1 MLQGGKSCGQQ
12 GISANDPVNRVLA
25 LKNFFV
31 SEKWRRPYA
40 EALQE
45 TDVTKLLTLIADAE
59 DAIFDRHLELCVSP
73 GSTEQSLDL
82 QQAIS
87 VLAQL
92 KKRHVAE
99 HGARETSRREVHPA
113 AN

>member
-1 MLQGGKSCGQQ
+1 MLQAEKRREQQ
-12 GISANDPVNRVLA
+12 GTSANVVNRVLA
-25 LKNFFV
+25 LNNFFV
-31 SEKWRRPYA
+31 SEKWHRPYA

-45 TDVTKLLTLIADAE
+45 TDVTKSLTLIAEAE
-59 DAIFDRHLELCVSP
+59 DAIFDRHLELCISP
-73 GSTEQSLDL
+73 GSMEQSLDL

-99 HGARETSRREVHPA
+99 HEVHPA

>member
-1 MLQGGKSCGQQ
+1 MLQAEKRREQQ
-12 GISANDPVNRVLA
+12 GTSANVVNRVLA
-25 LKNFFV
+25 LNNFFV
-31 SEKWRRPYA
+31 SEKWHRPYA

-59 DAIFDRHLELCVSP
+59 DAIFDRHLELCISP
-73 GSTEQSLDL
+73 ASMEQSLDL

-99 HGARETSRREVHPA
+99 HEVHPA

>member
-1 MLQGGKSCGQQ
+1 MLQAEKSCEQQ
-12 GISANDPVNRVLA
+12 GISANDAVNRVLA
-25 LKNFFV
+25 LNNFFV
-31 SEKWRRPYA
+31 SEKWHRPYA
-40 EALQE
+40 EALRE
-45 TDVTKLLTLIADAE
+45 TDVTKSLTLIADAE
-59 DAIFDRHLELCVSP
+59 DAILNRHLELCISP
-73 GSTEQSLDL
+73 GSMEQSLDL

-99 HGARETSRREVHPA
+99 HEVHPA

>member
-1 MLQGGKSCGQQ
+1 MLQAEKRSEQRGT
-12 GISANDPVNRVLA
+12 SANDAVSRVLA
-25 LKNFFV
+25 LNNFFV
-31 SEKWRRPYA
+31 SEKWHRPYA
-40 EALQE
+40 EALRE
-45 TDVTKLLTLIADAE
+45 TDVTKSLTLIAEAE
-59 DAIFDRHLELCVSP
+59 DAIFDRHLELCISP
-73 GSTEQSLDL
+73 GSMEQSLDL

-99 HGARETSRREVHPA
+99 HEVHPA

>member
-1 MLQGGKSCGQQ
+1 MLQAEKSCEQQ
-12 GISANDPVNRVLA
+12 GISANDAVNRVLA
-25 LKNFFV
+25 LNNFFV
-31 SEKWRRPYA
+31 SEKWHRPYA

-45 TDVTKLLTLIADAE
+45 TDVTKLLTFIADAE
-59 DAIFDRHLELCVSP
+59 DAIFDRHLELCISP
-73 GSTEQSLDL
+73 ASMEQSLDL

-92 KKRHVAE
+92 KKRYVAE
-99 HGARETSRREVHPA
+99 HEVHPA

>member
-1 MLQGGKSCGQQ
+1 MLQAENSCEQQ
-12 GISANDPVNRVLA
+12 GISANDAVNRVLA
-25 LKNFFV
+25 LSNFFV
-31 SEKWRRPYA
+31 SEKWHSPYGG
-40 EALQE
+40 ALQE

-59 DAIFDRHLELCVSP
+59 DAIFDRHLELCISP
-73 GSTEQSLDL
+73 GSMDQSLDL
-82 QQAIS
+82 EQAIS

-99 HGARETSRREVHPA
+99 HEVHPA

>member
-1 MLQGGKSCGQQ
+1 MLQAEKSCEQQ
-12 GISANDPVNRVLA
+12 GISANDAVNRVLA
-25 LKNFFV
+25 PDKFFV
-31 SEKWRRPYA
+31 SEKWHRPYA

-45 TDVTKLLTLIADAE
+45 TELLTLIADAE
-59 DAIFDRHLELCVSP
+59 DAIFDRHLELCISP
-73 GSTEQSLDL
+73 ASMEQSLDV

-92 KKRHVAE
+92 KKRYVAE
-99 HGARETSRREVHPA
+99 HEVHPA

>member
-1 MLQGGKSCGQQ
+1 MLQAEKSCEQQ
-12 GISANDPVNRVLA
+12 GISANDAVNRVLA
-25 LKNFFV
+25 LNNFFV

-40 EALQE
+40 DEALQE

-59 DAIFDRHLELCVSP
+59 DAIFDRHLELCISP
-73 GSTEQSLDL
+73 GSMEQSLDL

-99 HGARETSRREVHPA
+99 HEVHPA

>member
-1 MLQGGKSCGQQ
+1 MLQAEKRREQQ
-12 GISANDPVNRVLA
+12 GTSANHVVNRVLA
-25 LKNFFV
+25 LNNFFV
-31 SEKWRRPYA
+31 SEKWHRPYA

-45 TDVTKLLTLIADAE
+45 TDVTKSLTLIAEAE
-59 DAIFDRHLELCVSP
+59 DAIFDRHLELCISP
-73 GSTEQSLDL
+73 GSMEQSLDL

-92 KKRHVAE
+92 KKLHVAE
-99 HGARETSRREVHPA
+99 HEVHPA

>member
-1 MLQGGKSCGQQ
+1 MLQAEKSCEQQ
-12 GISANDPVNRVLA
+12 GISANDAVNRVLA
-25 LKNFFV
+25 LNNFL
-31 SEKWRRPYA
+31 SEKWHRPYA

-59 DAIFDRHLELCVSP
+59 DAIFERHLELCISP
-73 GSTEQSLDL
+73 GSMEQSLDL

-99 HGARETSRREVHPA
+99 HEVHPA

>member
-1 MLQGGKSCGQQ
+1 MLQAEKSCEQQ
-12 GISANDPVNRVLA
+12 GISANDAVNRVLA
-25 LKNFFV
+25 PNNFFV
-31 SEKWRRPYA
+31 SEKWHRPYA

-59 DAIFDRHLELCVSP
+59 DEIFDRHLELCISP
-73 GSTEQSLDL
+73 ASMEQSLDL

-92 KKRHVAE
+92 KKRYVAE
-99 HGARETSRREVHPA
+99 HEVHPA

>member
-1 MLQGGKSCGQQ
+1 MLQAEKSC
-12 GISANDPVNRVLA
+12 A
-25 LKNFFV
+25 LNNFFV
-31 SEKWRRPYA
+31 SEKWHRPYA

-59 DAIFDRHLELCVSP
+59 DAIFERDLELCISP
-73 GSTEQSLDL
+73 GSMEQGLDI

-99 HGARETSRREVHPA
+99 HKVHPA

>member
-1 MLQGGKSCGQQ
+1 MLQAEKRREQQ
-12 GISANDPVNRVLA
+12 GTSANDAVNRVLA
-25 LKNFFV
+25 LNNFFV
-31 SEKWRRPYA
+31 SEKWHRPYA

-45 TDVTKLLTLIADAE
+45 TDVTKSLTLIAEAE
-59 DAIFDRHLELCVSP
+59 DAIFDRHLELCISP
-73 GSTEQSLDL
+73 GSMEQSLDL
-82 QQAIS
+82 QQANC

-99 HGARETSRREVHPA
+99 HEVHPA

>member
-1 MLQGGKSCGQQ
+1 MLQAEKSCEQQ
-12 GISANDPVNRVLA
+12 GISANDAVNRVLA
-25 LKNFFV
+25 LNNFFV
-31 SEKWRRPYA
+31 SEKWHRPYA

-45 TDVTKLLTLIADAE
+45 TDVTKSLTLIADAE
-59 DAIFDRHLELCVSP
+59 DAIFDRHLELCFSR
-73 GSTEQSLDL
+73 GSMEQSLDL

-92 KKRHVAE
+92 KKRYVAE
-99 HGARETSRREVHPA
+99 HEVHPA

>member
-1 MLQGGKSCGQQ
+1 MLQAEKRREQQ
-12 GISANDPVNRVLA
+12 GTSANVVNRVLA
-25 LKNFFV
+25 LNNFFV
-31 SEKWRRPYA
+31 SEKWHRPYA

-59 DAIFDRHLELCVSP
+59 DAIFDRHLELCISP
-73 GSTEQSLDL
+73 GSMEQSLDL

-99 HGARETSRREVHPA
+99 HEVHPA